1 MWWQTV
7 ADTLTGLAAVAVA
20 LSGLILSVKKL
31 FGRSTQSNSESTVP
45 HGQAVASV
53 GMTETERQYL
63 KSLQVRSAEV
73 GDLRRRLSVA
83 RNRLAEADLDI
94 SDI

>member
-1 MWWQTV
+1 MWWQTI

-31 FGRSTQSNSESTVP
+31 FERSTPSDSEPDVP

-63 KSLQVRSAEV
+63 ESLQVRADEV
-73 GDLRRRLSVA
+73 DDLRRRLRVA
-83 RNRLAEADLDI
+83 RNRLAEAGLDI

>member
-1 MWWQTV
+1 MWWQTI

-31 FGRSTQSNSESTVP
+31 FERSPSSDGEPDVP

-63 KSLQVRSAEV
+63 ESLQVRADEV
-73 GDLRRRLSVA
+73 DDLRRRLRVA
-83 RNRLAEADLDI
+83 RNRLAEAGLDI